1 MPIVGAQPIILQASR
16 QFDRR
21 WRHNL
26 NVNQRNTDA
35 LVKRRPTGYNVHTGS
50 DILAMLQAMG
60 LDSLERLLEDI
71 PAEVRLR
78 RELDLPVALSEWELV
93 RDVRA
98 MSTLNRTAT
107 THVSFLGSGAYEHHI
122 PAVVDA
128 IASRGEF
135 LTAYTPYQP
144 EMSQGLLQVL
154 FEFQTLV
161 GRLLGRECVN
171 CSVYDGATALAEAC
185 WMMCSAS
192 GRRRIVVSE
201 AIFAEYGSVLETYLT
216 PRGVSLLR
224 ATTDPLTGLTNV
236 KSLQALLS
244 AAETAGVVLQTPN
257 AFGVVEDVSG
267 VVSCCRQFGV
277 RLCVSVNPM
286 LCGWIESPGE
296 LGADIVTCEGQP
308 LGLPLSSGGPYVGII
323 ACVKSL
329 ERYLPGRLVGRVHD
343 LNGRLG
349 YALVKEDREQ
359 HVARDKATSHICS
372 NQALNAIRVTVYLA
386 CLGDSNF
393 KRLAEVNATRAA
405 SLRQQLTSLPGVRSL
420 RSGVHFNEF
429 GLELPIPAPLFCRR
443 MSERG
448 ILAGVPVAPG
458 LAGHDRGLLVA
469 MTETKSVD
477 DVLCYVDQAAQCLQE
492 SAR

>member
-1 MPIVGAQPIILQASR
+1 
-16 QFDRR
+16 
-21 WRHNL
+21 
-26 NVNQRNTDA
+26 
-35 LVKRRPTGYNVHTGS
+35 
-50 DILAMLQAMG
+50 MLQAMG
-60 LDSLERLLEDI
+60 LQSVEQLLEDI
-71 PAEVRLR
+71 PPQVRLGR
-78 RELDLPVALSEWELV
+78 DLDLPAALSEWELE

-98 MSTLNRTAT
+98 MSALNTTAT
-107 THVSFLGSGAYEHHI
+107 THVSFLGCGAYEHHV

-128 IASRGEF
+128 IVSRGEF

-161 GRLLGRECVN
+161 GRLLGRDCVN

-192 GRRRIVVSE
+192 GRRRVIVSG
-201 AIFAEYGSVLETYLT
+201 AIFEEYASVLKTYLE
-216 PRGVSLLR
+216 PRGVTLVQAAADPVSGL
-224 ATTDPLTGLTNV
+224 TDPASVQGL
-236 KSLQALLS
+236 L
-244 AAETAGVVLQTPN
+244 AAADTAGVVLQTPN
-257 AFGVVEDVSG
+257 AFGVIEDVEAIASSCRRSG
-267 VVSCCRQFGV
+267 TL
-277 RLCVSVNPM
+277 LCVSVNPM
-286 LCGWIESPGE
+286 LCGWIDSPGE
-296 LGADIVTCEGQP
+296 LGADIVTCEGQS

-323 ACVKSL
+323 ACVKAL

-393 KRLAEVNATRAA
+393 RRLAQVNAARAA
-405 SLRQQLTSLPGVRSL
+405 SLRGRLVSLPGVKAL
-420 RSGVHFNEF
+420 RGGVHFNEF
-429 GLELPIPAPLFCRR
+429 SLELPVSAVLFCRR
-443 MSERG
+443 MSERA
-448 ILAGVPVAPG
+448 ILAGVPVPVG

-469 MTETKSVD
+469 VTETKSAD
-477 DVLCYVDQAAQCLQE
+477 DMDRYVAEAARCLEGVQ
-492 SAR
+492 

>member
-1 MPIVGAQPIILQASR
+1 
-16 QFDRR
+16 
-21 WRHNL
+21 
-26 NVNQRNTDA
+26 
-35 LVKRRPTGYNVHTGS
+35 
-50 DILAMLQAMG
+50 MLQAMG
-60 LDSLERLLEDI
+60 LHSLEQLLEDI
-71 PAEVRLR
+71 PPEVRLR
-78 RELDLPVALSEWELV
+78 RELDLPAALSEWELV

-98 MSTLNRTAT
+98 MAALNRTAT
-107 THVSFLGSGAYEHHI
+107 THVSFLGCGAYEHHV

-128 IASRGEF
+128 IVSRGEF

-201 AIFAEYGSVLETYLT
+201 AVFAEYGAVLDTYLA
-216 PRGVSLLR
+216 PRGVTVLR
-224 ATTDPLTGLTNV
+224 AATDPLTGLTDVNSV
-236 KSLQALLS
+236 QALL
-244 AAETAGVVLQTPN
+244 AAADTAGVVLQTPN
-257 AFGVVEDVSG
+257 AFGVVEDVTG
-267 VVSCCRQFGV
+267 LVACCKQHGAL
-277 RLCVSVNPM
+277 LCVSVNPM

-323 ACVKSL
+323 ACVKAL
-329 ERYLPGRLVGRVHD
+329 ERCLPGRLVGRVHD

-386 CLGDSNF
+386 CLGEANF
-393 KRLAEVNATRAA
+393 KRLAEVNAARAA
-405 SLRQQLTSLPGVRSL
+405 SLRGQLVALPGVRSL
-420 RSGVHFNEF
+420 RSGVPSTNS
-429 GLELPIPAPLFCRR
+429 GLSSQSPRR
-443 MSERG
+443 CS
-448 ILAGVPVAPG
+448 AGA
-458 LAGHDRGLLVA
+458 
-469 MTETKSVD
+469 
-477 DVLCYVDQAAQCLQE
+477 
-492 SAR
+492 